1 MGISKPMILQGD
13 LCKHTKAQ
21 RESEKKNNLTTY
33 FDMLIRLK
41 LRLFEADE
49 NEGETWSTHKH
60 KLKLH

>member
-41 LRLFEADE
+41 FFFADE